1 MDAEEVEC
9 SQFPGKPLLHLNF
22 KAEYQHRHRH
32 RHHHRHHCINW
43 TSTPWLWIKSVKPTF
58 PGTVLQFSG
67 AKYNDCDHNNRG
79 HIAHLETE
87 HSLIKII
94 ITTIF
99 INQVLLLVM
108 ILAKFSWDCVVY
120 HRTGQTNIIF
130 GNNCS
135 TSLLP
140 QVNCHG
146 WLESFAGA
154 SQESREPVGQTQPCG
169 LLPHPQTLS
178 AKSPV
183 WSQASPVQEGEMS
196 TFEHTAILTHLHW
209 AQQIFSFFLE
219 GDLAQVVPEQWDRG
233 GGGQLWLHHLLQL
246 QQQVENGNV

>member
-22 KAEYQHRHRH
+22 KAEYRHRH
-32 RHHHRHHCINW
+32 RHHHRCINW
-43 TSTPWLWIKSVKPTF
+43 TSTPWLWITSVKPTF

-67 AKYNDCDHNNRG
+67 AKYNDCDHHNRG
-79 HIAHLETE
+79 HIFTSNLETE

-169 LLPHPQTLS
+169 VLPHPQTLS

-209 AQQIFSFFLE
+209 AQQI
-219 GDLAQVVPEQWDRG
+219 LALSRR
-233 GGGQLWLHHLLQL
+233 
-246 QQQVENGNV
+246 

>member
-1 MDAEEVEC
+1 MIVIIITEV
-9 SQFPGKPLLHLNF
+9 
-22 KAEYQHRHRH
+22 
-32 RHHHRHHCINW
+32 I
-43 TSTPWLWIKSVKPTF
+43 
-58 PGTVLQFSG
+58 FSL
-67 AKYNDCDHNNRG
+67 R
-79 HIAHLETE
+79 
-87 HSLIKII
+87 II

-169 LLPHPQTLS
+169 VPPHPQTLS

-183 WSQASPVQEGEMS
+183 WSQVQEGEMS

-209 AQQIFSFFLE
+209 AQQILALSPRGPCPGCAGAVRPGWRGAALATSPPPTPATGGEWKCLE
-219 GDLAQVVPEQWDRG
+219 RDTQEGVI
-233 GGGQLWLHHLLQL
+233 QLSTGTTQS
-246 QQQVENGNV
+246 VKSK

>member
-1 MDAEEVEC
+1 MIVIIITEV
-9 SQFPGKPLLHLNF
+9 
-22 KAEYQHRHRH
+22 
-32 RHHHRHHCINW
+32 I
-43 TSTPWLWIKSVKPTF
+43 
-58 PGTVLQFSG
+58 FSL
-67 AKYNDCDHNNRG
+67 R
-79 HIAHLETE
+79 
-87 HSLIKII
+87 II

-140 QVNCHG
+140 QVNYHG

-169 LLPHPQTLS
+169 VPPHPQILS

-209 AQQIFSFFLE
+209 AQQILALSPWGPCPGCAGAVRPGWRGAALATSPPPTPATGGEWKCTILSMFGEGQYSQE
-219 GDLAQVVPEQWDRG
+219 GDSI
-233 GGGQLWLHHLLQL
+233 QLCTGTTQS
-246 QQQVENGNV
+246 VKTK